1 MFSFLKYI
9 RHKTPILNLFWLFL
23 GSIYRFF
30 ITILNLNFYVKQ
42 NISLY
47 GPYKIHCFF
56 AFSNFKTWGLEKG
69 SIFPLMIKKC
79 KNKKCI
85 FDIGAHIGLT
95 TLPIVSNASKS
106 CKIFS
111 FEPSTSNYNFLKK
124 HLIKNKI
131 LNVKIINKLV
141 GKNNKKNISFYE
153 SNKPTGMNSI
163 INFKKNFLLK
173 KKDQICI
180 DSFVKRNQIK
190 PDLIKIDAEGAEIF
204 ILEGGVKTLKK
215 YKPDIFL
222 SVHKKHFKMLNT
234 NEKRLL
240 KIIRRIG
247 YKIKDVHGNF
257 SGTFSSKEYYL
268 YF

>member
-1 MFSFLKYI
+1 
-9 RHKTPILNLFWLFL
+9 
-23 GSIYRFF
+23 
-30 ITILNLNFYVKQ
+30 
-42 NISLY
+42 
-47 GPYKIHCFF
+47 
-56 AFSNFKTWGLEKG
+56 
-69 SIFPLMIKKC
+69 
-79 KNKKCI
+79 
-85 FDIGAHIGLT
+85 
-95 TLPIVSNASKS
+95 
-106 CKIFS
+106 
-111 FEPSTSNYNFLKK
+111 
-124 HLIKNKI
+124 
-131 LNVKIINKLV
+131 
-141 GKNNKKNISFYE
+141 
-153 SNKPTGMNSI
+153 MNSI